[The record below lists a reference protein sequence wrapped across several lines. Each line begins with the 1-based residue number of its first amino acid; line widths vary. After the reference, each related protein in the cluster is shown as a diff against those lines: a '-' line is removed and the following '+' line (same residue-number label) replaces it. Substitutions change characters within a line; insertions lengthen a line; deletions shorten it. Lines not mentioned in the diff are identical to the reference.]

1 MRANAKEGRLE
12 TIVLIPLHL
21 CGVDF
26 VDDGYSTPLHRV
38 IKYGPGVAMNADSL
52 GRAAAFANDRSSC
65 QKCVATV
72 NGIFIFKVITIV
84 WIVEALVN
92 ELF

>member
-1 MRANAKEGRLE
+1 VPTPRGQAE

-26 VDDGYSTPLHRV
+26 IDDGYSTPLHRV
-38 IKYGPGVAMNADSL
+38 IKYGPRVAMKSSL
-52 GRAAAFANDRSSC
+52 LAGLQHLQMTGHR